1 MQEKNSNRERKE
13 QKRERE
19 VKLVTER
26 KEYTVMEIELTMK
39 DSVWPPHRNDA
50 GKNEPSQSLLD
61 APALSSYI
69 TTSFQ
74 RNSSCP
80 IQLILFSC
88 FLLHINLI
96 FLF

>member
-39 DSVWPPHRNDA
+39 DSVWPA
-50 GKNEPSQSLLD
+50 PS
-61 APALSSYI
+61 
-69 TTSFQ
+69 
-74 RNSSCP
+74 
-80 IQLILFSC
+80 
-88 FLLHINLI
+88 
-96 FLF
+96 